1 MEQVFVYSYRGF
13 FKDVVFCLVLQI
25 APATTYTNAG
35 EYQEPEGLI
44 GDLPPKIRC
53 LP

>member
-35 EYQEPEGLI
+35 EHQKSSQVICEAMNRIYA
-44 GDLPPKIRC
+44 
-53 LP
+53 

>member
-25 APATTYTNAG
+25 DPETTYTNAG
-35 EYQEPEGLI
+35 EHQKSSQVICEAAV
-44 GDLPPKIRC
+44 
-53 LP
+53 